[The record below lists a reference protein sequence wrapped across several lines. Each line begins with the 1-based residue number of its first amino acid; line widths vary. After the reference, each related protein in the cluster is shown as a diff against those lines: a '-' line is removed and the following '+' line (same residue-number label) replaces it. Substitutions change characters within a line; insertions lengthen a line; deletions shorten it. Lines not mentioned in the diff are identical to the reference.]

1 MRKQITSFYLESL
14 LLIALFTAILL
25 VLLGV
30 FTGAKAQ
37 SAQAEQLTR
46 AVLLAEDAAEAL
58 AASDSAESLQALL
71 NEEDNARLDGNVL
84 IVSHDGYEVNIT
96 LSPEGA
102 MLYGDIR
109 VIRNGQE
116 LYALETAV
124 CVR

>member
-58 AASDSAESLQALL
+58 AASDSAESLQTLL
-71 NEEDNARLDGNVL
+71 NETYDTQLAGNVL
-84 IVSHDGYEVNIT
+84 TVSRDGYDMHIT
-96 LSPEGA
+96 LDRAGA
-102 MLYGDIR
+102 LLRGDIR
-109 VIRNGQE
+109 VMRNGQE
-116 LYALETAV
+116 IYALASAV
-124 CVR
+124 YLP